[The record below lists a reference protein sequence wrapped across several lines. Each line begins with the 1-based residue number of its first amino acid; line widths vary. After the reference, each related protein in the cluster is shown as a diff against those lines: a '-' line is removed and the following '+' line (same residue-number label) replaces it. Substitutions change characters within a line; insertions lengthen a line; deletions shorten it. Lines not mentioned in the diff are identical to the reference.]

1 MNQSLIEEK
10 LIVLSKTLLKLRS
23 VEEIKAFLEDLL
35 TKSEQLSI
43 AARLQIAEMLNSG
56 IPYSQIQ
63 RETGASSATVA
74 KVSDNLKYGK
84 DGFKVALE
92 RLGKSK

>member
-1 MNQSLIEEK
+1 MENSLVDEK
-10 LIVLSKTLLKLRS
+10 LTVLSKTLLKLRT
-23 VEEIKAFLEDLL
+23 VEEIKLFLQDLL
-35 TKSEQLSI
+35 TRGEQEFI
-43 AARLQIAEMLNSG
+43 AQRLNIADMLNEG

-84 DGFKVALE
+84 DGFKLALD
-92 RLGKSK
+92 RLSKSR